1 MPDPT
6 PRLGSLADTAPAA
19 APRMMS
25 GQFPDQILDPAIRKL
40 GWRFGVVPDR
50 EALRGRLEQ
59 EVGFA
64 DYGKYTREQLI
75 EGLRL
80 LQRMGGQTTLPDGTV
95 LRPEDIGDLAERVRR
110 RFPEP
115 GPQSGL
121 PKHRAVRWRR
131 PTQPQRCRPTQL
143 QSRSCGL
150 FPRPFPRGCTR
161 S

>member
-1 MPDPT
+1 
-6 PRLGSLADTAPAA
+6 
-19 APRMMS
+19 MMS
-25 GQFPDQILDPAIRKL
+25 GQFPDEILDPAIRKL

-75 EGLRL
+75 EGLRR
-80 LQRMGGQTTLPDGTV
+80 LQRLGGQTELPDGIV
-95 LRPEDIGDLAERVRR
+95 LRPEDLGDLAEHVHS

-121 PKHRAVRWRR
+121 LQAPGSSLAAAYESPTLPTDAAPEPLLR
-131 PTQPQRCRPTQL
+131 PLSPALSARVHALLSSQGEPSQG
-143 QSRSCGL
+143 SG
-150 FPRPFPRGCTR
+150 
-161 S
+161 